1 MSKIMSVFEKLNIV
15 EKVENDTAKATVSVN
30 TEDNKEESAEIE
42 TKSEVATGIV
52 PEESIDLPQ
61 TEKIRISGAKN
72 LSVGE
77 IYSKSG
83 IKEGGVNT
91 IFMLDKFISALP
103 EKLPADVKKESV
115 MSILE
120 ASDTNLNVL
129 ISDGEKR
136 LSILQQ
142 YSQDY
147 TKSANKA
154 VDQYKTEIDKLNKLI
169 KDYEEQIYLRESM
182 LSEQNSSIRKE
193 SEKITDV
200 IDFFRNN

>member
-15 EKVENDTAKATVSVN
+15 EKVENDTAKTTISVN
-30 TEDNKEESAEIE
+30 TEDNNEECTEIE
-42 TKSEVATGIV
+42 TTSEAATEKA
-52 PEESIDLPQ
+52 PEKSIDLPQ
-61 TEKIRISGAKN
+61 TEKVRISEAKN

-77 IYSKSG
+77 IYTKSG

-91 IFMLDKFISALP
+91 IFMLEKFIGALP
-103 EKLPADVKKESV
+103 EKLPADIKKESV
-115 MSILE
+115 MSILD

-129 ISDGEKR
+129 ISDGDKR

-154 VDQYKTEIDKLNKLI
+154 VEQYKAEIEKLNKLI

-182 LSEQNSSIRKE
+182 LSEQNSSIKKE
-193 SEKITDV
+193 SEKIAAV
-200 IDFFRNN
+200 IDFFKNN